1 MVNKVLYLYKVC
13 NIKKRFYNF
22 THCVSL
28 EKRDLEFISVLKQPM
43 LIHVS
48 EKINKIDEK
57 SPVLKTPLQMINNSD
72 INLGVDFTPK
82 FEKKNRS
89 FSRSENNIDEKKN
102 KIKVKKKTRSQMILD
117 NDEIFIED
125 SKLVSSS
132 NESSVNI
139 SLSKLSKQKKQKKK
153 IKLRTSLSQ
162 TKSDNLKSDMEYLQI
177 SNINNKNSNI
187 KKNEIVLDHPLTIQ
201 QLAKKLNVPEAAI
214 ITWLFLKGISVTI
227 NQVVDISIASQVAN
241 HYNFTILD
249 SFKDQLISRDINN
262 TKINVENGQ
271 KRAPVITIFGHVDH
285 GKTTLL
291 DSIRNT
297 NNVSNEIGGITQS
310 IAGYEVEHQ
319 YLSLKEKLVFLDT
332 PGHQAFAAMRLRGA
346 QVSDIAILLVA
357 IDDGLKPQTIEVI
370 DYIKSHKIPY
380 IVAINKIDKL
390 DSKTAKVRE
399 QLTTYNIVDKDWGGD
414 SLIVEVSAL
423 TGENIDLLLN
433 AICQLSNKLVLKSD
447 ESSLAQGMVLESY
460 LDKQTGPIA
469 NIVIKNGTLKIGDTI
484 VSGNIS
490 GRIKAI
496 KDSSN
501 SKIHLSKASSVVSIS
516 GFPSVPKAGLNFQV
530 VQSEKDAKCLIDTY
544 INNNNIYKA
553 SRVLNKRITLDSC
566 RSESSIKQFNL
577 LFKANTQGSIEAIIH
592 SLSQIPQDK
601 VQINILSATSGC
613 VSRKDVDL
621 AIASKSLII
630 GFNVPFPSNLCKIAT
645 KLDVEMKNF
654 SVIYDLLDYLKD
666 YMLDLIDIKY
676 NKVEIGEAMI
686 QTVFHINKGT
696 VAGCIVK
703 KGKLKKDAHLMV
715 YRNQKLVHV
724 GVLDSLKQ
732 IKDDIDEVLEG
743 SECGVMCNSYHD
755 FAKFD
760 IIKVYEMVEAEKS
773 L

>member
-1 MVNKVLYLYKVC
+1 MPNKVLYLSKVF

-22 THCVSL
+22 THCISL
-28 EKRDLEFISVLKQPM
+28 DKRDPEFISVLKQPM

-57 SPVLKTPLQMINNSD
+57 NLVLETSLQMINNAD

-89 FSRSENNIDEKKN
+89 FSRSENNIDEKKS

-125 SKLVSSS
+125 SKLMSSS
-132 NESSVNI
+132 SESSVNT
-139 SLSKLSKQKKQKKK
+139 SLNKLSKQKKQKKK

-177 SNINNKNSNI
+177 CNTNNNLSL

-214 ITWLFLKGISVTI
+214 ITWLFLRGISVTI

-249 SFKDQLISRDINN
+249 SFKDQLINRDTNN
-262 TKINVENGQ
+262 TKINVRNGQ
-271 KRAPVITIFGHVDH
+271 KRAPIITIFGHVDH

-319 YLSLKEKLVFLDT
+319 YLSIKEKLVFLDT

-380 IVAINKIDKL
+380 IVAINKIDKT
-390 DSKTAKVRE
+390 DFKTAKVRE

-423 TGENIDLLLN
+423 TGENMDLLLD
-433 AICQLSNKLVLKSD
+433 AICQLSNKLVLRSD
-447 ESSLAQGMVLESY
+447 ESSLAQGMILESY
-460 LDKQTGPIA
+460 LDKQIGPIA
-469 NIVIKNGTLKIGDTI
+469 NVVIKNGTLKIGDTI
-484 VSGNIS
+484 VSGNIY
-490 GRIKAI
+490 GRVKAI
-496 KDSSN
+496 KDSFN

-530 VQSEKDAKCLIDTY
+530 VQSEKNAKCLIDTY

-553 SRVLNKRITLDSC
+553 SQVLNKRITLDSC
-566 RSESSIKQFNL
+566 KSESNIKQFNL
-577 LFKANTQGSIEAIIH
+577 IVKADTQGSIEAIIH
-592 SLSQIPQDK
+592 SLSKIPQDK

-613 VSRKDVDL
+613 ISRKDVDL

-630 GFNVPFPSNLCKIAT
+630 GFNVPCPSNLCKIAT

-676 NKVEIGEAMI
+676 NKIEIGEAII

-715 YRNQKLVHV
+715 YRNQKLVHT
-724 GVLDSLKQ
+724 GILDSLKQ

-755 FAKFD
+755 FVKFD
-760 IIKVYEMVEAEKS
+760 NIKVYELVEAEKS